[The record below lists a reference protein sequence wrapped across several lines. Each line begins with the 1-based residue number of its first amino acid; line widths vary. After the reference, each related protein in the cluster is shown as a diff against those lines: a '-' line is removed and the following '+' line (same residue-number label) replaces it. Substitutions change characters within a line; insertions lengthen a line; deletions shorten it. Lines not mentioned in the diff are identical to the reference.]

1 VDAISAASEDLLD
14 HAAPAAATVLNSVRA
29 EETVL
34 LDMEQRKLTGRPP
47 SYVLSAEDLAVLNTP
62 GKTLADMV
70 AHLGRK
76 YPIIT
81 ERIVQSLRTKRVPS
95 AGRIDL
101 RLRVTIYVV
110 PGSTY
115 CINVSSPPSPGLRG
129 SSPVVTWAVCAV
141 TAGIVATSAAAAGN

>member
-1 VDAISAASEDLLD
+1 LSNKSCGQCAGPLREYQHRLSSKSSGADIIDVDAISAASEDLLD

-34 LDMEQRKLTGRPP
+34 LDMEQRKKTGRPP

-81 ERIVQSLRTKRVPS
+81 ERIIQSLRTKRVPS

-101 RLRVTIYVV
+101 RLRVTI
-110 PGSTY
+110 
-115 CINVSSPPSPGLRG
+115 
-129 SSPVVTWAVCAV
+129 
-141 TAGIVATSAAAAGN
+141 